1 MENIQI
7 ADDVILSIAGVSA
20 TKVKGVIALY
30 GDITDNIITTMSGNA
45 LKKGVKVEKDE
56 DDDSLTI
63 SLNVI
68 LENGSNVKAVSKQIQ
83 EKVKEYVENMLDL
96 EVACVN
102 VNIASVENK
111 ED

>member
-1 MENIQI
+1 MENVQI

-20 TKVKGVIALY
+20 TRVKGVKSLY
-30 GDITDNIITTMSGNA
+30 GDLTDNIITTMSGNA
-45 LKKGVKVEKDE
+45 LKKGVKFEKNE
-56 DDDSLTI
+56 DDSLDI

-68 LENGSNVKAVSKQIQ
+68 LENGSNVKTVSKQIQ

-96 EVACVN
+96 EVASVN

-111 ED
+111 EE